1 MPTNSKSE
9 SCCIGKGLHLQAFFM
24 GATKDAQGRLRQDAQ
39 ALLIGVSHSGKRLGR
54 CANGYCDA
62 EMQPELCRFAT
73 VLALLPE

>member
-1 MPTNSKSE
+1 
-9 SCCIGKGLHLQAFFM
+9 M

-54 CANGYCDA
+54 CANGYCHA

-73 VLALLPE
+73 VLALLPEQMDDCRNSTAGIRHSGHDMHCL